1 MLVGRGTMMETQI
14 ENGIWKR
21 ISEKFKTFRD
31 ELKKDSVVSNPQKPV
46 DCCNPP
52 VPPST
57 DHKLKK

>member
-1 MLVGRGTMMETQI
+1 MMETQI

-21 ISEKFKTFRD
+21 IGEKLKMFRED
-31 ELKKDSVVSNPQKPV
+31 LKKDSVVSNPQKPV

-57 DHKLKK
+57 EQKLIK